1 MSIRRDATEP
11 PARSFDVVTAV
22 WGADHR
28 QPFLD
33 VCVPNQLTPG
43 NLGALP
49 EGSRYRVFTSRED
62 VDFLES
68 SSTLQRVNEQIPV
81 DIVVMPELSAPSRN
95 RFNRITACHRR
106 ALTDARES
114 RSALIFL
121 MADYF
126 MSEGTFAA
134 AVRRHGAG
142 SRAVVCSGIR
152 VNREAFIAALH
163 ARGGVRGVPHR
174 ELVSL
179 ALDHLHPFTR
189 AHMIDSERTAQCPI
203 GVYWNV
209 PGEGILARCFYLH
222 PLMVD
227 PLRRDVLPDETIDGN
242 YIKRACPVREQIHVI
257 SDSDE
262 LVIFEMSHID
272 AAFVGTCSGGVSL
285 WRAASMISRC
295 NPHQQSYWAQPIRLH
310 ARDIGE
316 AWSGVESRSARFA
329 DRATRLGITRRLLT
343 VRRLKRLAHLDVV
356 FGKRLRRAAKP
367 LSVQLRRS
375 AVLLT
380 NSAARA
386 VQRLRLRKRL
396 ARVARRAR
404 RRARRSVALLTRW

>member
-1 MSIRRDATEP
+1 MSITRDASKP
-11 PARSFDVVTAV
+11 RARSFDVVTAV
-22 WGADHR
+22 WGQEYR

-62 VDFLES
+62 VDVLES
-68 SSTLQRVNEQIPV
+68 SSALQRVNEQIPV

-95 RFNRITACHRR
+95 RFNRMTACHRR

-121 MADYF
+121 MADHF

-189 AHMIDSERTAQCPI
+189 SHMIDGERTHRP
-203 GVYWNV
+203 V
-209 PGEGILARCFYLH
+209 PDRRVLERTG
-222 PLMVD
+222 
-227 PLRRDVLPDETIDGN
+227 RRDPGAVFLSAPADG
-242 YIKRACPVREQIHVI
+242 
-257 SDSDE
+257 
-262 LVIFEMSHID
+262 
-272 AAFVGTCSGGVSL
+272 
-285 WRAASMISRC
+285 
-295 NPHQQSYWAQPIRLH
+295 
-310 ARDIGE
+310 
-316 AWSGVESRSARFA
+316 RSASPRC
-329 DRATRLGITRRLLT
+329 AT
-343 VRRLKRLAHLDVV
+343 
-356 FGKRLRRAAKP
+356 
-367 LSVQLRRS
+367 
-375 AVLLT
+375 
-380 NSAARA
+380 
-386 VQRLRLRKRL
+386 
-396 ARVARRAR
+396 
-404 RRARRSVALLTRW
+404 